1 MNSLYRKLILSV
13 ILSIVSTSALTTE
26 LSYTYWEE
34 LRPNIETFEDPFKYL
49 NVNQLDDLAY
59 VAKYIQV
66 QNSPEKSASEELT
79 TEYLQ
84 SKKRLEQAGVDIE
97 KLLSIRGQITQQRR
111 VLATQANTEI
121 INNVHRVPGYITP
134 IDFQGQKVTKF
145 IFVPTAGACI
155 HTPPPP
161 ANQMILV
168 DYPQGIEVDSL
179 STPMWIQGK
188 LLTENSTL
196 DINYVD
202 GESEV
207 STIYSMQASKVD
219 FY

>member
-1 MNSLYRKLILSV
+1 MAAFSD
-13 ILSIVSTSALTTE
+13 E

-34 LRPNIETFEDPFKYL
+34 LRPNIEVIEDPFAYL

-59 VAKYIQV
+59 VAKYLQV
-66 QNSPEKSASEELT
+66 QESPEQQASEELT
-79 TEYLQ
+79 NEYVQ
-84 SKKRLEQAGVDIE
+84 SKKRLEQAGVDIQ
-97 KLLSIRGQITQQRR
+97 KLLSVREQITQQRR
-111 VLATQANTEI
+111 TLSTQANPEI
-121 INNVHRVPGYITP
+121 LNGVHRVPGYITP
-134 IDFQGQKVTKF
+134 VDFEGQKVTKF

-168 DYPQGIEVDSL
+168 NYPQGIEVDSL
-179 STPMWIQGK
+179 STPMWIEGK
-188 LLTENSTL
+188 LVTESSTL
-196 DINYVD
+196 DISYVD

-207 STIYSMQASKVD
+207 STIYSMKASKVD

>member
-34 LRPNIETFEDPFKYL
+34 LRPNIETIEDPFKYL

-66 QNSPEKSASEELT
+66 QNSPEQSASEELT

-97 KLLSIRGQITQQRR
+97 KLLSIREQITQQRR

-168 DYPQGIEVDSL
+168 DYPQGIEVNSL